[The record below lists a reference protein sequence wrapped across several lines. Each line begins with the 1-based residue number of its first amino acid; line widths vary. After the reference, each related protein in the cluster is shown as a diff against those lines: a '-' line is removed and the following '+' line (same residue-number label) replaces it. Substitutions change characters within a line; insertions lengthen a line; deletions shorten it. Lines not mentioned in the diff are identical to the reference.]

1 MLHYTVQKGLRIAHA
16 TLMYTKFASFRIVPF
31 FLLWNTTLSV
41 KACSCIT
48 LSLLRCVA
56 ISAYTSLCRD
66 VSWGVGSEAFRCHRR
81 VNQKRKERYLF
92 VVLP

>member
-41 KACSCIT
+41 KHAPVLPCRS
-48 LSLLRCVA
+48 CVA
-56 ISAYTSLCRD
+56 LPSLRTHPY
-66 VSWGVGSEAFRCHRR
+66 VET
-81 VNQKRKERYLF
+81 
-92 VVLP
+92 